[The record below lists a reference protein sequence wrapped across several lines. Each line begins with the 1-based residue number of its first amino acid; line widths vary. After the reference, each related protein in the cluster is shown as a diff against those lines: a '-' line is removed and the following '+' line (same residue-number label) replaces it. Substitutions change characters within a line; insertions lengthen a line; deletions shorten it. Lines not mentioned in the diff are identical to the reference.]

1 MKLRLVATSVIRSPR
16 YYGQFFWS
24 PGKNRHTFSCK
35 KKNLVLTGSTV
46 IKRGYPSLENS
57 RGNETTH
64 AILLTEGRK

>member
-1 MKLRLVATSVIRSPR
+1 MATSVIRSPC

-24 PGKNRHTFSCK
+24 PGKNRYTFSC

-64 AILLTEGRK
+64 AILLKEENK